1 MNAHNPVEVT
11 GNIIVHHP
19 TRPAREV
26 TFADVINLPSS
37 ARTWCGRF
45 RCCREQS
52 HEGSCEVDV
61 TMLDQPDLD
70 AIAASRWAV

>member
-1 MNAHNPVEVT
+1 MSAHNPVEVT

-19 TRPAREV
+19 TRPVFEV
-26 TFADVINLPSS
+26 TYADVFNLSPS

-45 RCCREQS
+45 RCCREYA

-61 TMLDQPDLD
+61 TMLAPFELA
-70 AIAASRWAV
+70 AIAASRFKS